1 MAALAA
7 GTADLLHGSMALALF
22 CSPPVLPCCN
32 GQRVLAVCLP
42 PPLPLSIF
50 FACRCRALP
59 CKCKNQ
65 ETDRQYL
72 GWCRCRYYVCVR
84 GAVTAARRSPLLTP
98 PVAAAASRPPPS
110 PRPLL
115 GHARPFAAP
124 HRGSPPS
131 APHRLAR
138 HGARPPVHR
147 PSPRAARRQPPSP
160 RPLLT
165 GSPRAARRPPPLAA
179 PAPHRLAAGTPA
191 VRRPSPRTRRR
202 PPPLAANTP
211 PSTAPRRARSSP
223 PRAARPCPLLTATR
237 PPSTAPRRGHAVR
250 RPLPHPLLT
259 APSNSNPP
267 RLRTRAVDVL
277 PRPLRYGRLVIKI

>member
-1 MAALAA
+1 MPFNRIPEGYDSL
-7 GTADLLHGSMALALF
+7 
-22 CSPPVLPCCN
+22 
-32 GQRVLAVCLP
+32 
-42 PPLPLSIF
+42 
-50 FACRCRALP
+50 
-59 CKCKNQ
+59 
-65 ETDRQYL
+65 
-72 GWCRCRYYVCVR
+72 
-84 GAVTAARRSPLLTP
+84 TAARRSPLLTP
-98 PVAAAASRPPPS
+98 PVAAAARRPPPS

-124 HRGSPPS
+124 RRGSPPS

-179 PAPHRLAAGTPA
+179 PAPHRLTAGTPA